1 MEVWYT
7 EGWALSSV
15 GDLLPG
21 GRKGWGVVPVLLLVG
36 LGFVLMAHVGGVC
49 FQHLTVIICPNAYS
63 VLLCRRVW
71 VPVPSGSSKETE
83 RDEMA
88 PVVYLVGSR
97 TQEGFWV
104 MVREA

>member
-1 MEVWYT
+1 MSVWYT

-15 GDLLPG
+15 GGLLPEG
-21 GRKGWGVVPVLLLVG
+21 MNGWGVVPVFLLVG
-36 LGFVLMAHVGGVC
+36 SGFVLMARVGGVC
-49 FQHLTVIICPNAYS
+49 FQRLTVITCPNAYS
-63 VLLCRRVW
+63 VLLRRRVW
-71 VPVPSGSSKETE
+71 APVPSGSSKETE